1 MFNWYRVSVWDPRK
15 KSCRWI
21 VEMFAAGLKP
31 APTLHLWV
39 LKAFITFE
47 TSSGL

>member
-1 MFNWYRVSVWDPRK
+1 MGPTEKVLQMDSGNVCSFL
-15 KSCRWI
+15 
-21 VEMFAAGLKP
+21 GLKP